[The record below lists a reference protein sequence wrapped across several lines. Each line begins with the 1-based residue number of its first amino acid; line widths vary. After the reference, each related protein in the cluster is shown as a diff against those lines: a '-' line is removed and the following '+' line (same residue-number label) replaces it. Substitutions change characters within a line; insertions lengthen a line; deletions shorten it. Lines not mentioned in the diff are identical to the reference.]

1 MGRSNPEEDV
11 CRQTPTVLPGR
22 ATTTTTTTVAVA
34 VAAVQHDVIMADM
47 IDGCMNGSMDR

>member
-22 ATTTTTTTVAVA
+22 ATTTTVAVA
-34 VAAVQHDVIMADM
+34 VVQHDVIMADM

>member
-22 ATTTTTTTVAVA
+22 ATTTTVA
-34 VAAVQHDVIMADM
+34 VAAVQHDVIMSDM